1 MAQVNPSPDD
11 TIRKG
16 RGPIVNQDLK
26 GRRALVTGGASGIG
40 LATVTMLA
48 ERGTKVAMN
57 HLEGD
62 PAGREQIAHLTSRG
76 LDVIA
81 APGDVGKPGDAE
93 AMVKIA
99 ISELGG
105 LDYLVNN
112 AGISGTK
119 EPIPPSDLDKIDEE
133 LWQALLTTNL
143 ISVFRISKSAAAA
156 LKRSSGAIVNTAST
170 SGVGLQGS
178 STPYAAT
185 KSGVIS
191 VTRSLARGLA
201 PSVRVNAVAP
211 GQVATPWTANWPEE
225 CKQAALD
232 KSLIK
237 RHVQPEDVAQL
248 ITFLLT
254 DAAMITG
261 QTIVIDGGMTL
272 S

>member
-1 MAQVNPSPDD
+1 MTQKDLAG
-11 TIRKG
+11 RK
-16 RGPIVNQDLK
+16 
-26 GRRALVTGGASGIG
+26 ALVTGGASGIG

-48 ERGTKVAMN
+48 ERGARVAMN

-62 PAGREQIAHLTSRG
+62 PAGDEQIARLTGAG

-81 APGDVGKPGDAE
+81 APGNVAEPGTAE
-93 AMVKIA
+93 AMVEKA
-99 ISELGG
+99 ISDLSG

-119 EPIPPSDLDKIDEE
+119 DPIPASDLDGITED

-143 ISVFRISKSAAAA
+143 ISVFRISKAAAEA
-156 LKRSSGAIVNTAST
+156 LKQAEGAIVNTAST

-185 KSGVIS
+185 KSGVVS

-201 PSVRVNAVAP
+201 PTVRVNAVAP
-211 GQVATPWTANWPEE
+211 GQVATPWTADWPQER
-225 CKQAALD
+225 KQAALD

-237 RHVQPEDVAQL
+237 RHVQPEDVAEL

-254 DAAMITG
+254 GGKMITG
-261 QTIVIDGGMTL
+261 QTIVIDGGMTV